1 MGSRHAVA
9 ESTDQRSLGELVKQL
24 SEQSSELAR
33 KEVELAKTEMTLKA
47 KRLGLGAG
55 VFGGAGFLGIFAFA
69 ALTAALILLIATAV
83 DPWLAAL
90 IVAAT
95 YAAVAGVLALVGKRH
110 VEEGTP
116 PLPEQAVDSAKADVE
131 EAKQRV
137 QEARR

>member
-1 MGSRHAVA
+1 MGKKHTVA
-9 ESTDQRSLGELVKQL
+9 ESADQRSLGELVKQL

-33 KEVELAKTEMTLKA
+33 KEVELAKAEMTLKA

-69 ALTAALILLIATAV
+69 ALTAALILLIATTV

-90 IVAAT
+90 IVAAA
-95 YAAVAGVLALVGKRH
+95 YAAVAGVLALVGKRQ
-110 VEEGTP
+110 VEEATP
-116 PLPEQAVDSAKADVE
+116 PLPEQAMDSAKADVE